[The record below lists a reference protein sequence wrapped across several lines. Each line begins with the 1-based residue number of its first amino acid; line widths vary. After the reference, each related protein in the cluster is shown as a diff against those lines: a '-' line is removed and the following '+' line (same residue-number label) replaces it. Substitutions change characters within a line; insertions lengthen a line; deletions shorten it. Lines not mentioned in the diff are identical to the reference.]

1 MSLPCQVQTFNFL
14 IFGVTPIILS
24 FTIFSSSILFHRGKL
39 YIISL
44 FFGSW
49 LEIGNYLTSKTFQV
63 SYPYVRRME
72 TQSNFIKIKCK
83 ACQMQKDQSLFIFL
97 TNLKSITLCYFLEL
111 FLSFHLNLFLLI
123 DIYLCFC
130 QFFLLV
136 FSIVFNVKL
145 CNYLCSQNNLN
156 LNEI

>member
-111 FLSFHLNLFLLI
+111 FLSFHL
-123 DIYLCFC
+123 FC
-130 QFFLLV
+130 
-136 FSIVFNVKL
+136 S
-145 CNYLCSQNNLN
+145 CSQIFIYVFASFSFQYFPQFLM
-156 LNEI
+156 